1 MGVKNIQELRDMSE
15 VELNDKIVS
24 LKQKLIKA
32 RLLAS
37 SGRLEKPS
45 VIKNA
50 KREIARI
57 ITIQKE
63 SKAKDGKNK

>member
-1 MGVKNIQELRDMSE
+1 MSKNNIQELRGLSDA
-15 VELNDKIVS
+15 ELNDKIVS
-24 LKQKLIKA
+24 LKQGLIKA

-63 SKAKDGKNK
+63 SYAKDGKNK

>member
-1 MGVKNIQELRDMSE
+1 MSHKNIQELRGLSD
-15 VELNDKIVS
+15 VELNDKIIS
-24 LKQKLIKA
+24 LKQKLIES

-50 KREIARI
+50 RREIARI

-63 SKAKDGKNK
+63 SKTKDGKNK